1 MKLNV
6 EILENGCV
14 IINSRIVVAS
24 NLSIMEMMHL
34 VEEYENL
41 GTTAMVYTPY
51 AMEMKWG
58 NPGFLTS
65 NIERLENG
73 GMLGYMAETI
83 VKISKDFC
91 ILKDA
96 NVIQM
101 NAFKEA
107 V

>member
-1 MKLNV
+1 MKLSI

-14 IINSRIVVAS
+14 IINNRIVVAS
-24 NLSIMEMMHL
+24 NLTISEMMHL
-34 VEEYENL
+34 VEEYQNL

-65 NIERLENG
+65 NIERLDNG
-73 GMLGYMAETI
+73 GTLGYMSETI
-83 VKISKDFC
+83 VKISENFC

-96 NVIQM
+96 NVIRM
-101 NAFKEA
+101 NALREA